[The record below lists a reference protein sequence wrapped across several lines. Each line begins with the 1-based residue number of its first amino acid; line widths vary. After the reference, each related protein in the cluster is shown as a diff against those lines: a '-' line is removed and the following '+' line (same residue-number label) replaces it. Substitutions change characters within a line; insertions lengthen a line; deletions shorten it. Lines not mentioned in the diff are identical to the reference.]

1 MKSEYLN
8 SIPRIDLG
16 AFMNGD
22 PSRRQSIAQEVDEIC
37 QEIGFL
43 IIENHG
49 VDQHVISRAWNI
61 AETFFAYPDPLKK
74 QAMSDDLGCPRGYTP
89 LEGESLA
96 RTKGEEAPPDL
107 KETFSSGPLSP
118 PAGHPPN
125 ADFHFFYGPNIWPIE
140 PTEFQKIW
148 TDYYLAMEA
157 LGSRLMSMLAAALGV
172 DDDFFVTYH
181 THHISAL
188 RCQNYPTTG
197 KLPSPGQ
204 LRAGA
209 HTDYGSVTILKPD
222 PAVTGLEVQSPSGTW
237 IKAPLV
243 KDGFIINIGDLLS
256 HWTNDRWVS
265 TMHRVV
271 EPEQGGDGRDAK
283 RQSIAYFMNPN
294 YDAVIKTIPTCL
306 DNNGNSAYEPVL
318 AGDYLMRKFNQSI

>member
-1 MKSEYLN
+1 MKAEYLN
-8 SIPRIDLG
+8 SIPSIDLG
-16 AFMNGD
+16 AFMSG
-22 PSRRQSIAQEVDEIC
+22 STSKRQSIAQEVDEIC

-43 IIENHG
+43 IIENHD
-49 VDQHVISRAWNI
+49 VDQRIISRAWNI
-61 AETFFAYPDPLKK
+61 AETFFSYSDPLKK
-74 QAMSDDLGCPRGYTP
+74 QVMSSDPGCPRGYTP

-96 RTKGEEAPPDL
+96 KTRGEETPPDL

-118 PAGHPPN
+118 PDGHQPY
-125 ADFHFFYGPNIWPIE
+125 ADFYFFYGPNIWPAK
-140 PTEFQKIW
+140 PDEFQKIW

-157 LGSRLMSMLAAALGV
+157 LGSRIMSMLATALGV
-172 DDDFFVTYH
+172 DEDFFVSYH

-188 RCQNYPTTG
+188 RCQNYP
-197 KLPSPGQ
+197 KADKPPSPGQ

-222 PAVTGLEVQSPSGTW
+222 PAVTGLEVKSPSGEW

-265 TMHRVV
+265 TMHRVI
-271 EPEQGGDGRDAK
+271 EPEQSGAGAGAK

-306 DNNGNSAYEPVL
+306 DSNGNSAYEPVL
-318 AGDYLMRKFNQSI
+318 AGEYLMKKFNQSI

>member
-1 MKSEYLN
+1 MKEEYLN
-8 SIPRIDLG
+8 SIPGIDLG

-22 PSRRQSIAQEVDEIC
+22 ASKRQSIAQEVDEIC
-37 QEIGFL
+37 REIGFL

-49 VDQHVISRAWNI
+49 VDSDVISRAWDI
-61 AETFFAYPDPLKK
+61 AETFFTYPDTLKIEAK
-74 QAMSDDLGCPRGYTP
+74 SGDPGCPRGYTP

-96 RTKGEEAPPDL
+96 KTRGVETPPDL

-118 PAGHPPN
+118 PAGHVPN
-125 ADFHFFYGPNIWPIE
+125 ADFHFFYGPNIWPTE
-140 PTEFQKIW
+140 PAEFQKVW

-157 LGSRLMSMLAAALGV
+157 LGSRIMSMLAAALGV
-172 DDDFFVTYH
+172 DDDFFVSYH
-181 THHISAL
+181 IHHTSAL
-188 RCQNYPTTG
+188 RCQNYPKTD
-197 KLPSPGQ
+197 KPPSPGQ

-222 PAVTGLEVQSPSGTW
+222 PAVTGLEVKSPSGNW

-271 EPEQGGDGRDAK
+271 EPEQGGAYAGAK

-306 DNNGNSAYEPVL
+306 DDNGKSAYGSVL
-318 AGDYLMRKFNQSI
+318 AGDYLMKKFKQSI